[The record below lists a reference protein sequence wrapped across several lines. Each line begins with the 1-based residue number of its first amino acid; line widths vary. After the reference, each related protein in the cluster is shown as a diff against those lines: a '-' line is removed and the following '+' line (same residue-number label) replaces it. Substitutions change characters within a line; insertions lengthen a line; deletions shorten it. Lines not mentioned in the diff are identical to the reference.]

1 MEREQTDPRVF
12 TETAQFRYK
21 ELWQVSQDHHLPRQS
36 SESSKLVSFLLR
48 RWADTMV
55 FLLIE
60 DWAHSVLDAS

>member
-1 MEREQTDPRVF
+1 MEREQAEPRIF
-12 TETAQFRYK
+12 TETVQIRYK

-36 SESSKLVSFLLR
+36 SDSSKLVSFLLR